1 MQNDEYL
8 KLVEQEWQK
17 VLGVKD
23 DVTPEE
29 KEELKKLLE
38 ETDVH

>member
-8 KLVEQEWQK
+8 NLVEAEWQK

-29 KEELKKLLE
+29 KEELRKILE
-38 ETDVH
+38 DDDVS

>member
-38 ETDVH
+38 EPDVH